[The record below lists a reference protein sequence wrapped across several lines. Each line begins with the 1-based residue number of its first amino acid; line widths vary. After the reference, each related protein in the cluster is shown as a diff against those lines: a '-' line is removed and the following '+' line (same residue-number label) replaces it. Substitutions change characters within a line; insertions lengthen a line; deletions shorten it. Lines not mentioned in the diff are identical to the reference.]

1 MNIFVLLRML
11 FCSTSV
17 SAELACHGS
26 AIRNLFWAVIVLL
39 SLLPPAMIVLL
50 DGPLSACLPVLQIRP
65 SVFMASLFFGCEVLS
80 VFLMGWLIKQVA
92 STLGHEVAY
101 ADAYLVAAI
110 APIPLWLSSL
120 GLLVNNPFLNTALPL
135 SALASCCALI
145 YQGGVLAVPRREP
158 SQSCSRYPGGVW
170 RRPHPVDLISAAFLV
185 CRGVSGSYR
194 LNFSSPT

>member
-1 MNIFVLLRML
+1 MNILVLLRML
-11 FCSTSV
+11 FGSTSV
-17 SAELACHGS
+17 SAELVYRGS
-26 AIRNLFWAVIVLL
+26 TVRNLFWAMSVPL
-39 SLLPPAMIVLL
+39 SLLPPTMIVLL
-50 DGPLSACLPVLQIRP
+50 DGPLSAYLPVLQIRP

-80 VFLMGWLIKQVA
+80 VFLIGWLIKQVA

-145 YQGGVLAVPRREP
+145 YQGAYSLCHVGDRLKAAAVT
-158 SQSCSRYPGGVW
+158 QVVFGAA
-170 RRPHPVDLISAAFLV
+170 LILWIMFLPLFWSV
-185 CRGVSGSYR
+185 TG
-194 LNFSSPT
+194 

>member
-1 MNIFVLLRML
+1 MNILVLLRML
-11 FCSTSV
+11 LGSTSV
-17 SAELACHGS
+17 SAELACHRS
-26 AIRNLFWAVIVLL
+26 TIRNLFWAMIVPL
-39 SLLPPAMIVLL
+39 SLLPPTMIVLL
-50 DGPLSACLPVLQIRP
+50 DGPLSGYLPVLQIRP
-65 SVFMASLFFGCEVLS
+65 SLFMAGLFFACEALS

-145 YQGGVLAVPRREP
+145 YQGAYSLCHVGDRLKAAAVTQVVFGA
-158 SQSCSRYPGGVW
+158 S
-170 RRPHPVDLISAAFLV
+170 LILWVMFLPLLWSV
-185 CRGVSGSYR
+185 AG
-194 LNFSSPT
+194 